1 MFNGS
6 QYKKCMSKNISLL
19 ISMSIRT
26 KNIVFSI
33 CVLLMFSHLG
43 CKQSS
48 QKNKGIFESNIL
60 TIDQDFSSEDLND
73 KVLVS
78 TKFRETDLKRTN
90 LKNYFLKNILKVER
104 KKSVISLGNY
114 QKHPEAWFY
123 IQVVNAGN
131 TNRNLVIEES
141 NHLRCDALKVFTF
154 NDKGVKKWGQVIR
167 STPLAARKI
176 PFFVYAIPITINAKD
191 TLDLLI
197 QTQRFH
203 AYHEVSLNLAS
214 YDFSLKQILNTFISR
229 LVNVVLVLVSML
241 ILFILGWIFS
251 DKKMLFLSLFLGFIA
266 LSMTVFFGF
275 MDWFMLYPHLSVGAT
290 PVSLGF
296 LNASYLPYG
305 IEVMKPVP
313 KNEKW
318 FKALTYSM
326 FIINILASSCYFL
339 PFGWF
344 RQIETYLVLVLWF
357 MVLVSLLWLIYY
369 SFIALIRAKIYYFFA
384 AICVAI
390 IPFLYEQ
397 IIVFFFEEEFAL
409 YLRVNLSLWLL
420 AVISIVVLSVFQLIE
435 KLVTRRKYDKNLNF
449 LKESMEDVRKAEVET
464 IGRNLHDNVGNILA
478 SALGYLNLKSPN
490 TDLSQ
495 HLVKDAINEI
505 RFLSHNLV
513 KDEDIPL
520 SVKLEAL
527 IGRFNDFSNIVFIF
541 EDFSEGKIN
550 QLEKTTQQNLYM
562 ITQEVLTNIIK
573 HSKATETFVQIFE
586 RENATIQ
593 VTIEDDGIGIQN
605 FAENGGIGLKNIN
618 KRAKISNLKLTI
630 DSTPAGT
637 NFIIETPT
645 IQ

>member
-1 MFNGS
+1 
-6 QYKKCMSKNISLL
+6 
-19 ISMSIRT
+19 
-26 KNIVFSI
+26 
-33 CVLLMFSHLG
+33 
-43 CKQSS
+43 
-48 QKNKGIFESNIL
+48 
-60 TIDQDFSSEDLND
+60 
-73 KVLVS
+73 
-78 TKFRETDLKRTN
+78 
-90 LKNYFLKNILKVER
+90 
-104 KKSVISLGNY
+104 
-114 QKHPEAWFY
+114 
-123 IQVVNAGN
+123 
-131 TNRNLVIEES
+131 
-141 NHLRCDALKVFTF
+141 VFTF
-154 NDKGVKKWGQVIR
+154 NDKGVKKWGQIIR

-176 PFFVYAIPITINAKD
+176 PFFDYAIPIQINPKD
-191 TLDLLI
+191 TLNLLI
-197 QTQRFH
+197 QTQRFR
-203 AYHEVSLNLAS
+203 AIQHEVSLNLSS
-214 YDFSLKQILNTFISR
+214 YDFSLKHILNTFISR
-229 LVNVVLVLVSML
+229 LINVVLVVISMI

-251 DKKMLFLSLFLGFIA
+251 DRKMLFLSLFLLLIA
-266 LSMTVFFGF
+266 ASMATIFGF
-275 MDWFMLYPHLSVGAT
+275 MDWLTVYPHLNVGLLN
-290 PVSLGF
+290 VLVCL

-318 FKALTYSM
+318 FKAITYTL
-326 FIINILASSCYFL
+326 FVVNILVSCCYLL
-339 PFGWF
+339 PLSWIYS
-344 RQIETYLVLVLWF
+344 IETPLVWFIWF
-357 MVLVSLLWLIYY
+357 MMLMSVFWLIYY
-369 SFIALIRAKIYYFFA
+369 SFIALVRAKIYYFFA
-384 AICVAI
+384 AVCVAI

-397 IIVFFFEEEFAL
+397 IIAIFFEEQFAF

-435 KLVTRRKYDKNLNF
+435 KLVTRRKYHENLNL
-449 LKESMEDVRKAEVET
+449 LKESMEDVRKTEVEI

-495 HLVKDAINEI
+495 HLVKEAINEI

-550 QLEKTTQQNLYM
+550 QLGKTTQQNIYM

-573 HSKATETFVQIFE
+573 HSKATETFIQIFE
-586 RENATIQ
+586 RENTTIQ

-605 FAENGGIGLKNIN
+605 FAESGGIGLKNIN
-618 KRAKISNLKLTI
+618 KRAKISNLKLTV

-645 IQ
+645 AL